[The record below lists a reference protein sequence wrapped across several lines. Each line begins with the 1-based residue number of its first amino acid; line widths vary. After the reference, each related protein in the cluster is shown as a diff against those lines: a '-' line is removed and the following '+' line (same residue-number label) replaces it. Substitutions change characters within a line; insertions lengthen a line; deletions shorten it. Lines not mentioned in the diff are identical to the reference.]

1 MQISMYVSK
10 AAAVCAWVVDW
21 YVQAEVGI
29 VASLSAVDD
38 LLCGIFTAT
47 FQPWNLPYSTDG
59 FCSW

>member
-1 MQISMYVSK
+1 MQLSMYVSK
-10 AAAVCAWVVDW
+10 AAAVCACVVDW

-47 FQPWNLPYSTDG
+47 FQP
-59 FCSW
+59 